1 MGTLQVNGNV
11 IANGTMTIKT
21 GTYPS
26 FYLQSENGTNI
37 GFLEGSSQSQGK
49 IAIWAQDSITNMNNR
64 RGFEIKNASVATLDS
79 ALIIDDL
86 VDGKSTKYKI
96 YGEHNKPTPA
106 AIGAAAA
113 SHTHSY
119 LPLNGGTV
127 TGSINITADF
137 PFYFNTGA
145 DAKSTY
151 LAANATGL
159 YLAVNGSSNA
169 GRIIYLE
176 TYNTDIIHR
185 KNGVDSTMLTSSNYS
200 SWCASKSHT
209 HSLLYSSAFG
219 NLEWG
224 GEDHMLSSSARPTAK
239 LHFGATQ
246 LYQHRADGYH
256 ILLDDG
262 NWSTWCAAKS
272 HTHSYLPLSG
282 GTMTDTLTS
291 SSVMPFMFYGAG
303 SSTYTCAC
311 MYVNT
316 TGGMVFETPRAGN
329 DISYAP
335 LPFRVVSRGGWEGGY
350 YAPLYCQKVV
360 VQNYGSSLPS
370 SGVYGEIF
378 YQT

>member
-21 GTYPS
+21 GTYPC

-49 IAIWAQDSITNMNNR
+49 IAMWAQDSITSMNNR

-119 LPLNGGTV
+119 LPLSGGTV
-127 TGSINITADF
+127 TGSINITAEY

-145 DAKSTY
+145 DAKRTY
-151 LAANATGL
+151 LAANAAGL
-159 YLAVNGSSNA
+159 FLAVNGSSNA
-169 GRIIYLE
+169 GRIIHLE
-176 TYNTDIIHR
+176 TYDTDIVHR

-200 SWCASKSHT
+200 SWCA
-209 HSLLYSSAFG
+209 
-219 NLEWG
+219 
-224 GEDHMLSSSARPTAK
+224 
-239 LHFGATQ
+239 
-246 LYQHRADGYH
+246 
-256 ILLDDG
+256 
-262 NWSTWCAAKS
+262 AKS
-272 HTHSYLPLSG
+272 HTHSYLPLGG
-282 GTMTDTLTS
+282 GTMTGTLTS
-291 SSVMPFMFYGAG
+291 SNVMPFMFYGAG
-303 SSTYTCAC
+303 SSIYTCAC

>member
-1 MGTLQVNGNV
+1 
-11 IANGTMTIKT
+11 MTIKT
-21 GTYPS
+21 GTYPC

-49 IAIWAQDSITNMNNR
+49 IAMWAQDSITSMNNR

-119 LPLNGGTV
+119 LPLSGGTV
-127 TGSINITADF
+127 TGSINITAEY

-151 LAANATGL
+151 LAANAAGL
-159 YLAVNGSSNA
+159 FLAVNGSSNA
-169 GRIIYLE
+169 GRIIHLE
-176 TYNTDIIHR
+176 TYDTDIVHR

-224 GEDHMLSSSARPTAK
+224 GGDHMLSSSDRPTAK

-246 LYQHRADGYH
+246 LY
-256 ILLDDG
+256 
-262 NWSTWCAAKS
+262 
-272 HTHSYLPLSG
+272 
-282 GTMTDTLTS
+282 
-291 SSVMPFMFYGAG
+291 
-303 SSTYTCAC
+303 
-311 MYVNT
+311 
-316 TGGMVFETPRAGN
+316 
-329 DISYAP
+329 
-335 LPFRVVSRGGWEGGY
+335 
-350 YAPLYCQKVV
+350 
-360 VQNYGSSLPS
+360 
-370 SGVYGEIF
+370 
-378 YQT
+378 